1 MPAIMRLS
9 AVAVVA
15 AVAAFTTSGC
25 DWFTTFVIVN
35 RTDVPLFTMAY
46 MEDCS
51 LPLGNRQDYLH
62 EELIQPGE
70 QREYSDTHD
79 GPQPKCVLAVGLD
92 RQLVYAQPY
101 DSGRTYEIA
110 MPVETIGPPI
120 PPAGALPNQTRR
132 EQIDDLGQLQ
142 VGMIAVGAGIAGLLA
157 IVCVYLTLR
166 LIVRLAW
173 RTVSGRA

>member
-1 MPAIMRLS
+1 MPSIMRLS

-15 AVAAFTTSGC
+15 AVAAFSTSGC
-25 DWFTTFVIVN
+25 DWFTTYVIVN
-35 RTDVPLFTMAY
+35 RTDVPLFTMGY

-79 GPQPKCVLAVGLD
+79 GPVPKCVLALGLD

-101 DSGRTYEIA
+101 DAGRTYEIP
-110 MPVETIGPPI
+110 MPVQAIGPVI
-120 PPAGALPNQTRR
+120 PPAGALPNQTRV
-132 EQIDDLGQLQ
+132 EQIDDLGQIQ
-142 VGMIAVGAGIAGLLA
+142 IGMILIGLGILGVVATL
-157 IVCVYLTLR
+157 VVYSTLR
-166 LIVRLAW
+166 LIVRMAW
-173 RTVSGRA
+173 RTT